1 MRCDLIRAL
10 PTVMWVCDC
19 GQMKCWGSNFQTVT
33 CTFETVN
40 IVWNS
45 SRSRC
50 PSVSDVFLSSITLS
64 SCPSR
69 FICLSQGLL
78 LLTGQLLRC
87 LRSQSLRPPAWL
99 WPYLHVNR
107 ISAKVRTVA
116 TPIQRSVHLD
126 LPLQVIE
133 KQRKMADIIDKGSFQ
148 HIYTS
153 IIIITSLAADERSE
167 DSDDIVWTGPLRI
180 VYSQTSD
187 SQHTV

>member
-1 MRCDLIRAL
+1 MISEGRLLYKKVWSVCMFIIMRCDLIRAL

-45 SRSRC
+45 SRSLC
-50 PSVSDVFLSSITLS
+50 PSVSDFFLSSITLS
-64 SCPSR
+64 SSPSC

-87 LRSQSLRPPAWL
+87 LRSQSLRPPARL

-107 ISAKVRTVA
+107 ITAKVRTVA
-116 TPIQRSVHLD
+116 MPIQRSVRFGFAL
-126 LPLQVIE
+126 
-133 KQRKMADIIDKGSFQ
+133 
-148 HIYTS
+148 
-153 IIIITSLAADERSE
+153 
-167 DSDDIVWTGPLRI
+167 
-180 VYSQTSD
+180 TSD
-187 SQHTV
+187 RKAGENGWHHR